1 MKNTK
6 AYKVLKEVYEN
17 SEMTG
22 SPVFYDFSVIAHN
35 DYAFPEIQFDS
46 YGYFE
51 YVELAKC
58 LNLFENLGYDQLTE
72 VIDYIL
78 FEVNQASKSDV

>member
-22 SPVFYDFSVIAHN
+22 SSVFYDFGTIAHN
-35 DYAFPEIQFDS
+35 EYGFPVMRLDY
-46 YGYFE
+46 YGYYE

-58 LNLFENLGYDQLTE
+58 LSLFEDFGYDQLTE
-72 VIDYIL
+72 TIDYIL
-78 FEVNQASKSDV
+78 YEVKEASTENV

>member
-1 MKNTK
+1 MKYRK
-6 AYKVLKEVYEN
+6 AYKVLKEVYEQA
-17 SEMTG
+17 EATG

-35 DYAFPEIQFDS
+35 DYAFPEIKFDS

-51 YVELAKC
+51 LVELSRC
-58 LNLFENLGYDQLTE
+58 LNLFESYGYDQLTE

-78 FEVNQASKSDV
+78 FEVHEASKS